1 MERSMEGPRPKLST
15 APRGQE
21 NGTFCIVKA
30 QRTTPREE
38 ENSRQQMLPR
48 TEAEMPEAEKRAVV
62 LIKR

>member
-30 QRTTPREE
+30 QRTTLREE
-38 ENSRQQMLPR
+38 ENSTR
-48 TEAEMPEAEKRAVV
+48 TEAEMPEAERRAVV